1 MVNLSDLFSSN
12 VQHCEDFA
20 WKSTKRNMKSS
31 IDQLIDNGT
40 AVDPEV
46 LLIMKELLDI
56 YKPNSISDYAED
68 TSVDID

>member
-12 VQHCEDFA
+12 APQHEDFT
-20 WKSTKRNMKSS
+20 WKSTRNNMKSS
-31 IDQLIDNGT
+31 IDELIEGGT

-68 TSVDID
+68 ISVDID